1 MEIEQIVK
9 RLDWLDDERRKDKLV
24 IASLEERLSSM
35 QGSLPE
41 VMQRI
46 NDVTSEMTRIAQV
59 LARFD
64 QVDATISAM
73 KVEYTRAIE
82 AIEKQRAERER
93 ETEKVRRADMESLN
107 KSDAELR
114 MGQEGIGE
122 LRRSLAART
131 DEDFRL
137 GRLIE
142 ELQNKFTEANRAN
155 EDAQRMV
162 RLMDEG
168 RKQEAKRLSDM
179 QAEVAA
185 MRKRVD
191 EQRGKI
197 ELMSDAMRKV
207 EMRVGELQAA
217 ESERRQNQTS
227 FMEKQVMWQTDRER
241 TWKEMQTRFDDISRQ
256 AVNLDAQL
264 QSLDATQRAVKR
276 SQESFD
282 EITQRI
288 ERRINEITEMQR
300 LSEDRFRQEWTA
312 YRADD
317 QKRWT
322 NYNLVQEEQQR
333 EIGRQYEKIND
344 RLVVL
349 EDVSQE
355 VRDLAHQ
362 ITEDT
367 QKRLQTLLAT
377 IRDISEE
384 YDRAF
389 GRGR

>member
-9 RLDWLDDERRKDKLV
+9 RLEWLDDERRKDKLL
-24 IASLEERLSSM
+24 IASLEERLANV
-35 QGSLPE
+35 QGGLPE
-41 VMQRI
+41 MIQRTNEI
-46 NDVTSEMTRIAQV
+46 TAELSRISQM

-64 QVDATISAM
+64 QIEGTIAAL
-73 KVEYTRAIE
+73 KVELTRSIDAV
-82 AIEKQRAERER
+82 EKQRLERER
-93 ETEKVRRADMESLN
+93 EVEKSRRADLESVN
-107 KSDAELR
+107 KAVAELR
-114 MGQEGIGE
+114 LGQEGLVDI
-122 LRRSLAART
+122 RRALAARSE
-131 DEDFRL
+131 EDFRL

-142 ELQNKFTEANRAN
+142 ELANKFNTSNRAN
-155 EDAQRMV
+155 EDAQRTV

-168 RKQEAKRLSDM
+168 RKQDAKRLSDLV
-179 QAEVAA
+179 AEVSA
-185 MRKRVD
+185 MRKRTD

-197 ELMSDAMRKV
+197 ELFSDSIRKA
-207 EMRVGELQAA
+207 ELRLGELQAA
-217 ESERRQNQTS
+217 EGERRQNQST
-227 FMEKQVMWQTDRER
+227 FMEKVTLWQTDRER
-241 TWKEMQTRFDDISRQ
+241 TWKEMQVRFDEISRQ
-256 AVNLDAQL
+256 AINLDAQL
-264 QSLDATQRAVKR
+264 QSLDAVQRTVKR
-276 SQESFD
+276 SQEAFD

-300 LSEDRFRQEWTA
+300 LTEDRFRQEWTA

-333 EIGRQYEKIND
+333 EMGRQYEKTNE

-367 QKRLQTLLAT
+367 QKRLQTLLSVVRELT
-377 IRDISEE
+377 EE
-384 YDRAF
+384 YERAF
-389 GRGR
+389 GRAR

>member
-9 RLDWLDDERRKDKLV
+9 RLEWLDDERRKDKLL
-24 IASLEERLSSM
+24 IASLEERLANV
-35 QGSLPE
+35 QGGLPE
-41 VMQRI
+41 MIQRTNEI
-46 NDVTSEMTRIAQV
+46 TAELSRISQM

-64 QVDATISAM
+64 QIEGTIAAL
-73 KVEYTRAIE
+73 KVELTRSIDAV
-82 AIEKQRAERER
+82 EKQRLERER
-93 ETEKVRRADMESLN
+93 EVEKSRRADLESVN
-107 KSDAELR
+107 KAVAELR
-114 MGQEGIGE
+114 LGQEGLVDI
-122 LRRSLAART
+122 RRALAARSE
-131 DEDFRL
+131 EDFRL

-142 ELQNKFTEANRAN
+142 ELANKFNTSNRAN
-155 EDAQRMV
+155 EDAQRTV

-168 RKQEAKRLSDM
+168 RKQDAKRLSDLV
-179 QAEVAA
+179 AEVSA
-185 MRKRVD
+185 MRKRTD

-197 ELMSDAMRKV
+197 ELFSDSIRKA
-207 EMRVGELQAA
+207 ELRLGELQAA
-217 ESERRQNQTS
+217 EGERRQNQST
-227 FMEKQVMWQTDRER
+227 FMEKVTLWQTDRER
-241 TWKEMQTRFDDISRQ
+241 TWKEMQVRFDEISRQ
-256 AVNLDAQL
+256 AINLDAQL
-264 QSLDATQRAVKR
+264 QSLDAVQRTVKR
-276 SQESFD
+276 SQEAFD

-300 LSEDRFRQEWTA
+300 LTEDRFRQEWTA

-333 EIGRQYEKIND
+333 EMGRQYEKTNE

-367 QKRLQTLLAT
+367 QKRLQTLLSVVRELT
-377 IRDISEE
+377 EE
-384 YDRAF
+384 YERAF
-389 GRGR
+389 GRTR